1 MKKKILVTGCA
12 GFIGYHLCKKLINKN
27 FYVVGIDDLNDYYDI
42 NLKLKRL
49 NELNR
54 IANLKDNQFIFVK
67 EKLENKKSINE
78 LFKRYNLE
86 VVINLA
92 AQAGV
97 TYSIHNPDSY
107 ISSNIV
113 GFLNILEACRDYSIQ
128 NLIYASSSSVY
139 GGNQK
144 IPFSESDSTNHPI
157 SLYAATKR
165 ANELMA
171 HTYSHLFNIPS
182 TGLRFF
188 TVYGPWGRPDMAP
201 MLFANAIFRNKP
213 ITIYNSGN
221 MQRDFTYIDDV
232 VEAINK
238 LILKPASSNL
248 KFDRSNP
255 DNSSSWAP
263 HRVFNIGNSQPV
275 NLLDFISIL
284 EEEIGIKA
292 IKIFEKERPGDIK
305 NTYADNDKINKWI
318 NFKPKTSLKI
328 GIKNFVFWYKTYYGF

>member
-201 MLFANAIFRNKP
+201 MLFANAIFRNKQ
-213 ITIYNSGN
+213 ITIYNSVN

-275 NLLDFISIL
+275 NLLDF
-284 EEEIGIKA
+284 
-292 IKIFEKERPGDIK
+292 
-305 NTYADNDKINKWI
+305 
-318 NFKPKTSLKI
+318 
-328 GIKNFVFWYKTYYGF
+328 